1 MIIKKSIK
9 TLKKYLETER
19 GIIRKKIAFIP
30 TMGALHEG
38 HLSLIKQAKY
48 KGYYI
53 IVSIY
58 VNPIQ
63 FSPNED
69 LSKYPRTLRTD
80 LEKLKQISVDLVFTP
95 TTKDMSDYVH
105 PYNTYKTFGL
115 EKKLCGKF
123 RPNHFL
129 GVSEIVLKFLSI
141 LNPDFAYFGEKD
153 YQQFYF
159 VKIVVKQTILK
170 TKIIMGKTIRD
181 KSGLALSSRN
191 EYLNKEEK
199 NIAENIYKILKETR
213 LLIRKG
219 QLISKI
225 LSKQKKKM
233 LEIGISKIEYFEL
246 KDRNLKL
253 SYLPHNKSRVFIAV
267 NINKIR
273 LIDNILI

>member
-9 TLKKYLETER
+9 NLKKYLETER

-95 TTKDMSDYVH
+95 TTKDMSDYV
-105 PYNTYKTFGL
+105 
-115 EKKLCGKF
+115 
-123 RPNHFL
+123 
-129 GVSEIVLKFLSI
+129 
-141 LNPDFAYFGEKD
+141 
-153 YQQFYF
+153 
-159 VKIVVKQTILK
+159 IVVEAAYYLMSQL
-170 TKIIMGKTIRD
+170 
-181 KSGLALSSRN
+181 KSG
-191 EYLNKEEK
+191 ETVGCCPPTEEK
-199 NIAENIYKILKETR
+199 TE
-213 LLIRKG
+213 G
-219 QLISKI
+219 
-225 LSKQKKKM
+225 
-233 LEIGISKIEYFEL
+233 
-246 KDRNLKL
+246 
-253 SYLPHNKSRVFIAV
+253 
-267 NINKIR
+267 
-273 LIDNILI
+273 